1 MHNDIHHITISMM
14 NNYIPIAHIFLKIV
28 ISLSV
33 HRHNVFI
40 IILIVISMA
49 KWTYYFGNSEDDFII
64 TEKWNGYTEDFEMLN
79 EIHYDWNI
87 GIV

>member
-49 KWTYYFGNSEDDFII
+49 KWTYYFGNSKDDFII
-64 TEKWNGYTEDFEMLN
+64 TEK
-79 EIHYDWNI
+79 
-87 GIV
+87 

>member
-28 ISLSV
+28 IWLSV
-33 HRHNVFI
+33 QRHNVFI

-49 KWTYYFGNSEDDFII
+49 KWTYYFGNSKDDFII
-64 TEKWNGYTEDFEMLN
+64 TEK
-79 EIHYDWNI
+79 
-87 GIV
+87 